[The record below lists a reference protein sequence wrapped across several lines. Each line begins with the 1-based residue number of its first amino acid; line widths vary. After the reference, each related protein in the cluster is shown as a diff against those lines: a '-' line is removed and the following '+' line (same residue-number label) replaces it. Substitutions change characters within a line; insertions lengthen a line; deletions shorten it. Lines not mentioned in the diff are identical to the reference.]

1 MKKILNFDHS
11 VSISPSIVVFTVF
24 FLLGIFLL
32 YYVRSVIT
40 MLFAAIIIMSAV
52 NPSVNR
58 LQQKLKIPRV
68 IGIAFMYVLLVT
80 LISIAVALIVPPLAS
95 EFANFAKYVNFPPI
109 QNELKNFKFTLTEIN
124 GLVDSIGGSISTVL
138 GLVTS
143 TFSGLFTVFTMS
155 VMSIYLLLDRENLYK
170 KVTWFTQDQR
180 MLNLAKEYVNTVEEQ
195 LGGWVRGQ
203 VVLMTII
210 GFITYFG
217 LLIIG
222 IPYALPLALLAGSL
236 EVLPNLGPTIAAV
249 PSIIL
254 AYIFGGWIMAMITLV
269 FYLIVQQLENN
280 LIVPKVMK
288 DNADVNPL
296 TTILAIL
303 MGVKLGGVIGALLS
317 VPLYIVTRTLY
328 SMWLREKRQSI

>member
-1 MKKILNFDHS
+1 
-11 VSISPSIVVFTVF
+11 
-24 FLLGIFLL
+24 
-32 YYVRSVIT
+32 
-40 MLFAAIIIMSAV
+40 
-52 NPSVNR
+52 
-58 LQQKLKIPRV
+58 
-68 IGIAFMYVLLVT
+68 
-80 LISIAVALIVPPLAS
+80 
-95 EFANFAKYVNFPPI
+95 
-109 QNELKNFKFTLTEIN
+109 
-124 GLVDSIGGSISTVL
+124 
-138 GLVTS
+138 
-143 TFSGLFTVFTMS
+143 MS